1 MVKFMRENLTT
12 VLDFLNQI
20 IGAPAQCES
29 KVYLEAFAAANH
41 WCNHARSTF
50 VPHDGFITN
59 VFALLNAEPGQ
70 ALIHGTDMSLKV
82 IKIVKKLLNKSKHA
96 KILEEATLEQAVKMI
111 PQKDMAFLELVIAY
125 LHKNRERFLLCIQ
138 IDPSN
143 DDEEL
148 D

>member
-1 MVKFMRENLTT
+1 MRENLTT

-20 IGAPAQCES
+20 IGVPAQCES

-59 VFALLNAEPGQ
+59 VFTLLNSEPGQ
-70 ALIHGTDMSLKV
+70 AIIHGTDMSLKV

-96 KILEEATLEQAVKMI
+96 KILEEAALEQAVKMI

-125 LHKNRERFLLCIQ
+125 LHKNRERFLLCI
-138 IDPSN
+138 
-143 DDEEL
+143 
-148 D
+148 

>member
-1 MVKFMRENLTT
+1 
-12 VLDFLNQI
+12 
-20 IGAPAQCES
+20 
-29 KVYLEAFAAANH
+29 
-41 WCNHARSTF
+41 

-59 VFALLNAEPGQ
+59 VFALLNTEPGGQ

-96 KILEEATLEQAVKMI
+96 KILEDATLEQAVKMI
-111 PQKDMAFLELVIAY
+111 PQKDMTFLELVIAY
-125 LHKNRERFLLCIQ
+125 LHKNRERFLQCIQ